1 MAKLIFG
8 ERISGTARLRP
19 GCSAAIFDSTRQ
31 KILLQ
36 KRSDNGRWCFPGGAM
51 DPGESAAEACEREI
65 REETGLEVR
74 VTRLIGVYSD
84 PDCIVEYADG
94 NRWQVLS
101 LHFEVEVVGGELT
114 LDEETL
120 ALDYFSPAE
129 IEQIDLME
137 HHRVRVPDT
146 FAQTHATFIR

>member
-8 ERISGTARLRP
+8 ERIGRSAQLRP
-19 GCSAAIFDSTRQ
+19 GCSAAIFDATRQ

-36 KRSDNGRWCFPGGAM
+36 QRSDNGRWCFPGGAM

-74 VTRLIGVYSD
+74 VTRLIAVYSD
-84 PDCIVEYADG
+84 PHCIVEYADG

-101 LHFEVEVVGGELT
+101 LHFEAEVIGGELT

-129 IEQIDLME
+129 IEQLDLME
-137 HHRVRVPDT
+137 HHQIRVHDS
-146 FAQTHATFIR
+146 FAQTQATFIR